1 MAKAADSLVRAG
13 LPRKA
18 YRLDGVKTIGK
29 QKRNADR
36 KESCRIT
43 DAFLPARACSRCYGR
58 GILRQGMN
66 IREDSV
72 LITCAV
78 RYALGRQSYMPSAV
92 INEIYHLLPKM
103 STRNLIVMYR
113 DITEYIKRV
122 RDDWNLNYWGNLL
135 VDVGKE
141 IERREQC
148 DTNN

>member
-1 MAKAADSLVRAG
+1 M
-13 LPRKA
+13 
-18 YRLDGVKTIGK
+18 
-29 QKRNADR
+29 
-36 KESCRIT
+36 
-43 DAFLPARACSRCYGR
+43 
-58 GILRQGMN
+58 
-66 IREDSV
+66 